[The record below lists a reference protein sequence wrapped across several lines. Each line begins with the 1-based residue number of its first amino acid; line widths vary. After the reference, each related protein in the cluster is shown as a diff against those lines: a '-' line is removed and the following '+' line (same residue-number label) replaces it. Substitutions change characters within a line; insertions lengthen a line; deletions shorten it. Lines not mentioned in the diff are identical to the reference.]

1 MTTMHA
7 DPSQWRT
14 GVIGLIGLIGLSGLV
29 GHDEAGCLPASTEPQ
44 GTDQ

>member
-1 MTTMHA
+1 MHA

-14 GVIGLIGLIGLSGLV
+14 GVIGLIGLIGLIDLSGLV
-29 GHDEAGCLPASTEPQ
+29 GHDEAGCLPALTEPQ